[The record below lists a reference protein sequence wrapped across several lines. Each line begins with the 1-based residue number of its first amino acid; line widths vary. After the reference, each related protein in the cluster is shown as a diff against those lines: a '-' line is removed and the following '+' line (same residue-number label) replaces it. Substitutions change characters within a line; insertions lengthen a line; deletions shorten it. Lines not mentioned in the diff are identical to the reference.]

1 MLVRDLPPGERPMER
16 LARLGPETLKDTELL
31 AIILG
36 GQTALEAAHVALA
49 DGLARLQKR
58 ARNPLL
64 SEIRHARIVALLE
77 ISRRLEALT
86 SKPQRVVLRA
96 HDIAP
101 HLVARY
107 SHEPQEHLG
116 VVLLDS
122 RQRFMS
128 ERTVYIGEHDHVFGS
143 PRWLLKDAIVEDASA
158 VILFHNHPSGDP
170 SPSADDS
177 AFTAN
182 FNEAC
187 KTMDIELFDHI
198 VIGRKTYYSFR
209 EKRRL

>member
-1 MLVRDLPPGERPMER
+1 MLVRDLPPGERPMDR
-16 LARLGPETLKDTELL
+16 LARLGPEALKDTELL
-31 AIILG
+31 AIVLG
-36 GQTALEAAHVALA
+36 GQTGIEAAHVALA
-49 DGLARLQKR
+49 EGLATLHKR

-64 SEIRHARIVALLE
+64 SEIRQARIVSLLE
-77 ISRRLEALT
+77 ISRRLEAQT

-107 SHEPQEHLG
+107 SRESQEHLG

-122 RQRFMS
+122 RRRFMS
-128 ERTVYIGEHDHVFGS
+128 ERTVYIGEHGHVFGS
-143 PRWLLKDAIVEDASA
+143 PRWLLKDAIAEDASA

-170 SPSADDS
+170 SPSPDDS

-182 FNEAC
+182 FKTAC
-187 KTMDIELFDHI
+187 ETMDIELFDHI
-198 VIGRKTYYSFR
+198 VIGRKSYYSFR